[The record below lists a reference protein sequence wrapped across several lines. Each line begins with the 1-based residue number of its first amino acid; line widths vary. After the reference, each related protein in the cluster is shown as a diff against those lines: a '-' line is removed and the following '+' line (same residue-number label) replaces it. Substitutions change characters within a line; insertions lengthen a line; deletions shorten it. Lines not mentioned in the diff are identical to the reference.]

1 MTQAHAAK
9 FTTGSMMRHVVVMTA
24 TGSIGLM
31 AVFVVDLLN
40 LFYISLLGE
49 QELAAAIG
57 YAGTVLFFATSIC
70 IGVTISGV
78 ALVSQA
84 LGARERDRARR
95 LAASSLVF
103 MIVVST
109 VLTLATLPFVGS
121 ILSSLGAE
129 GHTHAIAWRFLL
141 MVLPSTPLLGIGMS
155 CAGLL
160 RSAGDAR
167 RAMYVTLVGGLVT
180 AALDPLLI
188 FAFGLGVDGAAIAS
202 VFSRVA
208 LTAVGLYGAVKV
220 HDLVA
225 RPSAAAAWAD
235 AGALN
240 RIALPAVLAN
250 VATPAGNAF
259 VTATVATFGDSAVA
273 GFAVVWRIVPV
284 AFGAIF
290 ALSGSIGPILGQNL
304 GARRFDRVRRA
315 LGDSLTFIGLYCVAV
330 WLVLALLTEPIV
342 TMFGASGDGATLIRF
357 FCLFMAGTFVFVG
370 ALFVATAAFNNL
382 GYPTLSTAF
391 NWGRAT
397 LGTIPFVWLGAHW
410 FGAVGVLV
418 GQAAGSIVF
427 GIGAILAS
435 YQVVKRIAARGAA
448 PVEEQTLITPAI
460 GPFTSGK
467 GATAIDWADLG
478 PDEADAAEPAADAP
492 PSRG

>member
-225 RPSAAAAWAD
+225 RPSAASPFRRCWPMWRRRPAMPSSRRRWQPSAIPPWPALRWC
-235 AGALN
+235 GASCRSRSAPSSPCPARSGRFWD
-240 RIALPAVLAN
+240 RISAR
-250 VATPAGNAF
+250 
-259 VTATVATFGDSAVA
+259 GDST
-273 GFAVVWRIVPV
+273 GC
-284 AFGAIF
+284 GA
-290 ALSGSIGPILGQNL
+290 P
-304 GARRFDRVRRA
+304 
-315 LGDSLTFIGLYCVAV
+315 
-330 WLVLALLTEPIV
+330 W
-342 TMFGASGDGATLIRF
+342 
-357 FCLFMAGTFVFVG
+357 
-370 ALFVATAAFNNL
+370 ATA
-382 GYPTLSTAF
+382 
-391 NWGRAT
+391 
-397 LGTIPFVWLGAHW
+397 
-410 FGAVGVLV
+410 
-418 GQAAGSIVF
+418 
-427 GIGAILAS
+427 
-435 YQVVKRIAARGAA
+435 
-448 PVEEQTLITPAI
+448 
-460 GPFTSGK
+460 
-467 GATAIDWADLG
+467 
-478 PDEADAAEPAADAP
+478 
-492 PSRG
+492 